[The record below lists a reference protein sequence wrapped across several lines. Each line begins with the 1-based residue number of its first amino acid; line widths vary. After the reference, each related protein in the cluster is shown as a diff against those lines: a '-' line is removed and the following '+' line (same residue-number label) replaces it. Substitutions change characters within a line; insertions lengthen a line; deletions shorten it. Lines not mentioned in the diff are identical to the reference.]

1 MFRLL
6 TAEPI
11 RTSTDIE
18 RSQREMSLAASLPA
32 DLKALQAGAMTR

>member
-11 RTSTDIE
+11 RTTADIK
-18 RSQREMSLAASLPA
+18 RSQQEVNLAASLPA
-32 DLKALQAGAMTR
+32 DLKALQAGAAAH